1 MEEQIKH
8 IAKSQRIVYVIF
20 WAVAILLVVGG
31 ETELLPVGLF
41 ADDVRTSYYLETIG
55 ILLTAINIP
64 FSMKLFSLV
73 LTRKIDNLT
82 FPVALSRY
90 AVWSHIRLGLLA
102 IVVVYNLLCYYIHGQ
117 DSILHT
123 FRIMHII
130 NVTIQVHI
138 NSSIT
143 TYITVSYNSCYNL
156 VYAVLSCY
164 ALEVCPLCVY
174 SPVASHNYS

>member
-41 ADDVRTSYYLETIG
+41 ADDVRTSYYFETIG

-102 IVVVYNLLCYYIHGQ
+102 IVVVYNLLCYYMTLNSTGALCALCALPA
-117 DSILHT
+117 SFFCLPSEK
-123 FRIMHII
+123 RLR
-130 NVTIQVHI
+130 NELHI
-138 NSSIT
+138 NK
-143 TYITVSYNSCYNL
+143 
-156 VYAVLSCY
+156 
-164 ALEVCPLCVY
+164 EE
-174 SPVASHNYS
+174 

>member
-41 ADDVRTSYYLETIG
+41 ADDARTSYYLETIG

-102 IVVVYNLLCYYIHGQ
+102 IVVVYNLLCYYMTLNSTGALCALCALPA
-117 DSILHT
+117 SFFCLPSEK
-123 FRIMHII
+123 RLR
-130 NVTIQVHI
+130 NELHI
-138 NSSIT
+138 NK
-143 TYITVSYNSCYNL
+143 
-156 VYAVLSCY
+156 
-164 ALEVCPLCVY
+164 EE
-174 SPVASHNYS
+174 

>member
-20 WAVAILLVVGG
+20 WAVAMVVGG

-102 IVVVYNLLCYYIHGQ
+102 IVVVYNLLCYYMTLNSTGALCALCALTASFFCLPSEN
-117 DSILHT
+117 DSV
-123 FRIMHII
+123 M
-130 NVTIQVHI
+130 
-138 NSSIT
+138 NSI
-143 TYITVSYNSCYNL
+143 
-156 VYAVLSCY
+156 
-164 ALEVCPLCVY
+164 
-174 SPVASHNYS
+174 

>member
-90 AVWSHIRLGLLA
+90 AVWSHIRLGLVA
-102 IVVVYNLLCYYIHGQ
+102 IVVVYNLLCYYMTLNSTGALCALCALTA
-117 DSILHT
+117 SFFCLP
-123 FRIMHII
+123 
-130 NVTIQVHI
+130 IQKRLRNELHI
-138 NSSIT
+138 NK
-143 TYITVSYNSCYNL
+143 
-156 VYAVLSCY
+156 
-164 ALEVCPLCVY
+164 EE
-174 SPVASHNYS
+174 

>member
-55 ILLTAINIP
+55 ILLTAINI
-64 FSMKLFSLV
+64 
-73 LTRKIDNLT
+73 T

-102 IVVVYNLLCYYIHGQ
+102 IVVVYNLLCYYMTLNSTGALCALCALTA
-117 DSILHT
+117 SFFCLPSEK
-123 FRIMHII
+123 RLR
-130 NVTIQVHI
+130 NELHI
-138 NSSIT
+138 NK
-143 TYITVSYNSCYNL
+143 
-156 VYAVLSCY
+156 
-164 ALEVCPLCVY
+164 EE
-174 SPVASHNYS
+174 

>member
-41 ADDVRTSYYLETIG
+41 ADDARTSYYLETIG

-102 IVVVYNLLCYYIHGQ
+102 IVVVYNLLCYYMT
-117 DSILHT
+117 L
-123 FRIMHII
+123 
-130 NVTIQVHI
+130 
-138 NSSIT
+138 NST
-143 TYITVSYNSCYNL
+143 G
-156 VYAVLSCY
+156 
-164 ALEVCPLCVY
+164 ALCALCALTASFFVCPVKND
-174 SPVASHNYS
+174 SVMNSI

>member
-41 ADDVRTSYYLETIG
+41 AYYLETIG

-102 IVVVYNLLCYYIHGQ
+102 IVVVYNLLCYYMTLNSTGALCALCALTA
-117 DSILHT
+117 SFFCLPSEK
-123 FRIMHII
+123 RLR
-130 NVTIQVHI
+130 NELHI
-138 NSSIT
+138 N
-143 TYITVSYNSCYNL
+143 
-156 VYAVLSCY
+156 
-164 ALEVCPLCVY
+164 
-174 SPVASHNYS
+174 

>member
-41 ADDVRTSYYLETIG
+41 ADDARTSYYLETIG

-102 IVVVYNLLCYYIHGQ
+102 IVVVYNLLCYYMTLNSTGALCALCALTA
-117 DSILHT
+117 SFFCLPSEE
-123 FRIMHII
+123 RLR
-130 NVTIQVHI
+130 NELHI
-138 NSSIT
+138 NK
-143 TYITVSYNSCYNL
+143 
-156 VYAVLSCY
+156 
-164 ALEVCPLCVY
+164 EE
-174 SPVASHNYS
+174 

>member
-102 IVVVYNLLCYYIHGQ
+102 IVVVYNLLCYYMTLNSTGALCALCALTA
-117 DSILHT
+117 SFFCLPSET
-123 FRIMHII
+123 RLR
-130 NVTIQVHI
+130 NELHI
-138 NSSIT
+138 NK
-143 TYITVSYNSCYNL
+143 
-156 VYAVLSCY
+156 
-164 ALEVCPLCVY
+164 EE
-174 SPVASHNYS
+174 

>member
-102 IVVVYNLLCYYIHGQ
+102 IVVVYNLTGALCALCALTA
-117 DSILHT
+117 SFFCLPSEK
-123 FRIMHII
+123 RLR
-130 NVTIQVHI
+130 NELHI
-138 NSSIT
+138 NK
-143 TYITVSYNSCYNL
+143 
-156 VYAVLSCY
+156 
-164 ALEVCPLCVY
+164 EE
-174 SPVASHNYS
+174 

>member
-102 IVVVYNLLCYYIHGQ
+102 IVVVYNLLCYYMTLNSTGALCALGALTASFFGLPSQ
-117 DSILHT
+117 KRL
-123 FRIMHII
+123 R
-130 NVTIQVHI
+130 NELHI
-138 NSSIT
+138 NK
-143 TYITVSYNSCYNL
+143 
-156 VYAVLSCY
+156 
-164 ALEVCPLCVY
+164 EE
-174 SPVASHNYS
+174 

>member
-41 ADDVRTSYYLETIG
+41 ADDVRTSYYFETIG

-102 IVVVYNLLCYYIHGQ
+102 IVVVYNLLCYYMTLNSTGALCALCALTASFFCLPSEN
-117 DSILHT
+117 DSV
-123 FRIMHII
+123 M
-130 NVTIQVHI
+130 
-138 NSSIT
+138 NSI
-143 TYITVSYNSCYNL
+143 
-156 VYAVLSCY
+156 
-164 ALEVCPLCVY
+164 
-174 SPVASHNYS
+174 

>member
-41 ADDVRTSYYLETIG
+41 ADDARTSYYLETIG

-82 FPVALSRY
+82 FTVALSRY
-90 AVWSHIRLGLLA
+90 AVWSHIRL
-102 IVVVYNLLCYYIHGQ
+102 
-117 DSILHT
+117 
-123 FRIMHII
+123 
-130 NVTIQVHI
+130 
-138 NSSIT
+138 
-143 TYITVSYNSCYNL
+143 
-156 VYAVLSCY
+156 
-164 ALEVCPLCVY
+164 
-174 SPVASHNYS
+174 